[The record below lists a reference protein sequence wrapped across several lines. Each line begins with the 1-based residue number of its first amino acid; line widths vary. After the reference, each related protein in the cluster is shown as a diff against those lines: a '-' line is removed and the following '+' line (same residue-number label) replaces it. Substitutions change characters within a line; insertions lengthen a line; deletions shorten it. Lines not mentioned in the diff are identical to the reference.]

1 MLWFEQEFGLWVLC
15 RVFEAKDNSG
25 RSIFSYEEDE
35 DNESELSY
43 LDEMY
48 LTLDDIWITNVN

>member
-1 MLWFEQEFGLWVLC
+1 MC
-15 RVFEAKDNSG
+15 RVFEAKDNST
-25 RSIFSYEEDE
+25 RSIFSYEDDE

-48 LTLDDIWITNVN
+48 LSIDDI